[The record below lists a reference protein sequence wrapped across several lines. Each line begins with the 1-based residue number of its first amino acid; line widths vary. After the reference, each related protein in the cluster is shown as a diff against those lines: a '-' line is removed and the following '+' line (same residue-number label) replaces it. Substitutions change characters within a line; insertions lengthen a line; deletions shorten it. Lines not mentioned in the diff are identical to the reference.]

1 MGKFAPPTFNQ
12 TDIMKHVIKSTILVI
27 ILAMIALPTTAIA
40 DEYGDAQKAVEEK
53 DYVRALELIRQAIAK
68 DPQDIDRLRLGAK
81 IYLEMNIL
89 DTALAYAKRV
99 HKDDDDIKEHVLLY
113 ASALIA
119 TDNAAEACVA
129 IKKFRKG
136 ADDVEMALAH
146 VDALVAADSLVSAE
160 LVATTARSKFS
171 KSALAYLAL
180 GNLYFNWK
188 PRPILE
194 NAADNYRAA
203 IDLENK
209 LVDAHFNLAICYWK
223 MRNRESDEALATE
236 YLTKCLDEWTIVSQ
250 LDPKNA
256 RAWFEQGKIYYYAK
270 KYTKAVNALKEY
282 RTLRPV
288 GSGEAMA
295 SWFLG
300 ESLYKLAK
308 CDEAQQHL
316 EDAAR
321 QVDSLKSKVALML
334 ARCNFDAKKWAE
346 CAKKYDEAVVFET
359 SWEPTDF
366 WNHGTALILA
376 GDTTKAI
383 NVMLVASEKAPKQ
396 CASMFRLG
404 FLLQVRKQYKA
415 STKVF
420 QGRLAN
426 CSDSNDTRV
435 NILIGNNFFADSLVD
450 SAISYYQKALTIN
463 PKSMWAMQLMGES
476 YLLSG
481 NEVLGDSLLNVVIT
495 NAQTTTSNDEKRY
508 GIAAINAANNYDI
521 KKRDYQ
527 SIVNRCKI
535 GTQINPQSA
544 IVWLYLGIGYQGT
557 KDLDNAKNAYQE
569 VLKIDP
575 NNQMA
580 KKNLQSLGK

>member
-1 MGKFAPPTFNQ
+1 
-12 TDIMKHVIKSTILVI
+12 
-27 ILAMIALPTTAIA
+27 MIARLAFLATVFAVLVPSISIA
-40 DEYGDAQKAVEEK
+40 DEYSDAEKAVNEK
-53 DYVRALELIRQAIAK
+53 DYVKALELIRVAIAK
-68 DPQDIDRLRLGAK
+68 DPQDIDRLRLGSK

-89 DTALAYAKRV
+89 DTAAAYAKRV
-99 HKDDDDIKEHVLLY
+99 YKDDDDVKENVLLY
-113 ASALIA
+113 ANALVA
-119 TDNAAEACVA
+119 TNEAGDACVA
-129 IKKFRKG
+129 IRKFRKSN
-136 ADDVEMALAH
+136 DDVEMALAH

-171 KSALAYLAL
+171 KSPLAYLAL

-203 IDLENK
+203 LDLDNGN
-209 LVDAHFNLAICYWK
+209 VDAHFNLAICYWK
-223 MRNRESDEALATE
+223 MRNRESDDALATE
-236 YLTKCLDEWTIVSQ
+236 YLTKCLDEWTTVSQ

-282 RTLRPV
+282 RVLRPV
-288 GSGEAMA
+288 GSGDAMA

-334 ARCNFDAKKWAE
+334 ARCNYDAKKWAE
-346 CAKKYDEAVVFET
+346 CATKYDEAVVFDA
-359 SWEPTDF
+359 SWDPTDY

-396 CASMFRLG
+396 CAAMFRLG
-404 FLLQVRKQYKA
+404 FLLQVRKQYA
-415 STKVF
+415 NSTKVF
-420 QGRLAN
+420 QSRLIN
-426 CSDSNDTRV
+426 CSDSNDTRI
-435 NILIGNNFFADSLVD
+435 NILVGNNFFADSLVD
-450 SAISYYQKALTIN
+450 SAISYYQRALTIT
-463 PKSMWAMQLMGES
+463 PRSMWAMQLMGES
-476 YLLSG
+476 YLLKG
-481 NEVLGDSLLNVVIT
+481 DEVVGDSLLNTVIA
-495 NAQTTTSNDEKRY
+495 NAQTSASNDEKRY
-508 GIAAINAANNYDI
+508 GIAAINALNNFDI
-521 KKRDYQ
+521 KKRDYK
-527 SIVNRCKI
+527 SIVDRCKI

-544 IVWLYLGIGYQGT
+544 IVWLYLGIGYQGL
-557 KDLDNAKNAYQE
+557 KDLDNAKGAYQA

-580 KKNLQSLGK
+580 KKNLQSLGR

>member
-1 MGKFAPPTFNQ
+1 MLIA
-12 TDIMKHVIKSTILVI
+12 VLVPA
-27 ILAMIALPTTAIA
+27 LARA
-40 DEYGDAQKAVEEK
+40 DEYSDAQKAVEEQ
-53 DYVRALELIRQAIAK
+53 DYVKALELIRVAIAK
-68 DPQDIDRLRLGAK
+68 EPQDIDRLRLGAK
-81 IYLEMNIL
+81 VYLEMNIL
-89 DTALAYAKRV
+89 DTALSYAKRV
-99 HKDDDDIKEHVLLY
+99 YKDDDDVKEHVVLY
-113 ASALIA
+113 ANALIA
-119 TDNAAEACVA
+119 TNQAEEACVA

-136 ADDVEMALAH
+136 VDDVEMALAH

-171 KSALAYLAL
+171 KSPLAYLAL

-203 IDLENK
+203 LDLDNNNVE
-209 LVDAHFNLAICYWK
+209 AHFNLAICYWK
-223 MRNRESDEALATE
+223 MRNRESDDALATE
-236 YLTKCLDEWTIVSQ
+236 YLTKCLDEWTTVST

-270 KYTKAVNALKEY
+270 KYTKAVSALKEY
-282 RTLRPV
+282 RVLRPV
-288 GSGEAMA
+288 GSGEPMA

-334 ARCNFDAKKWAE
+334 ARCNYDAKKWGE
-346 CAKKYDEAVVFET
+346 CAKKYDEAVVFES
-359 SWEPTDF
+359 SWEPTDY

-376 GDTTKAI
+376 GDTVKAI
-383 NVMLVASEKAPKQ
+383 NVMLVASDKAPKQ
-396 CASMFRLG
+396 CAAMFRLG
-404 FLLQVRKQYKA
+404 FLLQVRKQYA
-415 STKVF
+415 SSSKVF
-420 QGRLAN
+420 LSRLAN

-435 NILIGNNFFADSLVD
+435 NILVGNNFFADSLVD
-450 SAISYYQKALTIN
+450 SAITYYRRALTIS
-463 PKSMWAMQLMGES
+463 PKSMWAQQLMGES
-476 YLLSG
+476 YLLKG
-481 NEVLGDSLLNVVIT
+481 DEVIGDSLLNGVIA
-495 NAQTTTSNDEKRY
+495 NAQTSTSNDEKRY
-508 GIAAINAANNYDI
+508 GIAAINALNNFDI
-521 KKRDYQ
+521 KKRDYKG
-527 SIVNRCKI
+527 IVDRCKI

-544 IVWLYLGIGYQGT
+544 VVWLYLGIGYQGL
-557 KDLDNAKNAYQE
+557 KDLDNAKEAYQA

>member
-1 MGKFAPPTFNQ
+1 MLIA
-12 TDIMKHVIKSTILVI
+12 VLVP
-27 ILAMIALPTTAIA
+27 AFVHA
-40 DEYGDAQKAVEEK
+40 DEYDDAQKAAEEQ
-53 DYVRALELIRQAIAK
+53 DYVKALALIRAAIAK

-89 DTALAYAKRV
+89 DTAVSYAKRV
-99 HKDDDDIKEHVLLY
+99 YKDDDDVKENVLLY
-113 ASALIA
+113 ANALIA
-119 TDNAAEACVA
+119 TNEADEACVA

-136 ADDVEMALAH
+136 SDDVEMALAH

-160 LVATTARSKFS
+160 LVATTARSKFA
-171 KSALAYLAL
+171 KSPLAYLAL

-203 IDLENK
+203 LDLDNNNVE
-209 LVDAHFNLAICYWK
+209 AHFNLAICYWK
-223 MRNRESDEALATE
+223 MRNRESDDALATE
-236 YLTKCLDEWTIVSQ
+236 YLTKCLDEWTTVST

-270 KYTKAVNALKEY
+270 KYTKAVSALKEY
-282 RTLRPV
+282 RVLRPV
-288 GSGEAMA
+288 GSGEPLA

-334 ARCNFDAKKWAE
+334 ARCNYDAKKWGE
-346 CAKKYDEAVVFET
+346 CAKKYDEAVVFES
-359 SWEPTDF
+359 SWEPSDY

-376 GDTTKAI
+376 GDTVKAI
-383 NVMLVASEKAPKQ
+383 NVMLVASDKAPKQ
-396 CASMFRLG
+396 CAAMFRLG
-404 FLLQVRKQYKA
+404 FLLQVRKQYA
-415 STKVF
+415 SSSKVF
-420 QGRLAN
+420 LSRLTN

-450 SAISYYQKALTIN
+450 SAITYYQRALTIS
-463 PKSMWAMQLMGES
+463 PKSMWAQQLMGES
-476 YLLSG
+476 YLLKG
-481 NEVLGDSLLNVVIT
+481 NDVVGDSLLTNVIA
-495 NAQTTTSNDEKRY
+495 NAQISASNDEKRY
-508 GIAAINAANNYDI
+508 GIAAINALNNFSI
-521 KKRDYQ
+521 KKRDYK
-527 SIVNRCKI
+527 SIVDRCKI

-544 IVWLYLGIGYQGT
+544 IVWLYLGIGYQGL
-557 KDLDNAKNAYQE
+557 KDLDNAKEAYQA

>member
-1 MGKFAPPTFNQ
+1 MLIA
-12 TDIMKHVIKSTILVI
+12 VLVPA
-27 ILAMIALPTTAIA
+27 LARA
-40 DEYGDAQKAVEEK
+40 DEYSDAQKAVEEQ
-53 DYVRALELIRQAIAK
+53 DYVKALELIRVAIAK
-68 DPQDIDRLRLGAK
+68 EPQDIDRLRLGAK
-81 IYLEMNIL
+81 VYLEMNIL
-89 DTALAYAKRV
+89 DTALSYAKRV
-99 HKDDDDIKEHVLLY
+99 YKDDDDVKEHVVLY
-113 ASALIA
+113 ANALIA
-119 TDNAAEACVA
+119 TNQAEEACVA

-136 ADDVEMALAH
+136 VDDVEMALAH

-171 KSALAYLAL
+171 KSPLAYLAL

-203 IDLENK
+203 LDLDNNNVE
-209 LVDAHFNLAICYWK
+209 AHFNLAICYWK
-223 MRNRESDEALATE
+223 MRNRESDDALATE
-236 YLTKCLDEWTIVSQ
+236 YLTKCLDEWTTVST

-256 RAWFEQGKIYYYAK
+256 RAWFEQGKIFYYAK
-270 KYTKAVNALKEY
+270 KYTKAVSALKEY
-282 RTLRPV
+282 RVLRPV
-288 GSGEAMA
+288 GSGEPMA

-334 ARCNFDAKKWAE
+334 ARCNYDAKKWGE
-346 CAKKYDEAVVFET
+346 CAKKYDEAVVFES
-359 SWEPTDF
+359 SWEPTDY

-376 GDTTKAI
+376 GDTVKAI
-383 NVMLVASEKAPKQ
+383 NVMLVASDKAPKQ
-396 CASMFRLG
+396 CAAMFRLG
-404 FLLQVRKQYKA
+404 FLLQVRKQYA
-415 STKVF
+415 SSSKVF
-420 QGRLAN
+420 LSRLAN

-450 SAISYYQKALTIN
+450 SAITYYQRALTIS
-463 PKSMWAMQLMGES
+463 PKSMWAQQLMGES
-476 YLLSG
+476 YLLKG
-481 NEVLGDSLLNVVIT
+481 DEVIGDSLLNGVIA
-495 NAQTTTSNDEKRY
+495 NAQTSTSNDEKRY
-508 GIAAINAANNYDI
+508 GIAAINALNNFDI
-521 KKRDYQ
+521 KKRDYKG
-527 SIVNRCKI
+527 IVDRCKI

-544 IVWLYLGIGYQGT
+544 VVWLYLGIGYQGL
-557 KDLDNAKNAYQE
+557 KDLDNAKEAYQA

>member
-1 MGKFAPPTFNQ
+1 MLIA
-12 TDIMKHVIKSTILVI
+12 VLVPA
-27 ILAMIALPTTAIA
+27 LARA
-40 DEYGDAQKAVEEK
+40 DEYSDAQKAVEEQ
-53 DYVRALELIRQAIAK
+53 DYVKALELIRVAIAK
-68 DPQDIDRLRLGAK
+68 EPQDIDRLRLGAK
-81 IYLEMNIL
+81 VYLEMNIL
-89 DTALAYAKRV
+89 DTALSYAKRV
-99 HKDDDDIKEHVLLY
+99 YKDDDDVKEHVVLY
-113 ASALIA
+113 ANALIA
-119 TDNAAEACVA
+119 TNQAEEACVA

-136 ADDVEMALAH
+136 VDDVEMALAH

-171 KSALAYLAL
+171 KSPLAYLAL

-203 IDLENK
+203 LDLDNNNVE
-209 LVDAHFNLAICYWK
+209 AHFNLAICYWK
-223 MRNRESDEALATE
+223 MRNRESDDALATE
-236 YLTKCLDEWTIVSQ
+236 YLTKCLDEWTTVST

-270 KYTKAVNALKEY
+270 KYTKAVSALKEY
-282 RTLRPV
+282 RVLRPV
-288 GSGEAMA
+288 GSGEPMA

-334 ARCNFDAKKWAE
+334 ARCNYDAKKWGE
-346 CAKKYDEAVVFET
+346 CAKKYDEAVVFES
-359 SWEPTDF
+359 SWEPTDY

-376 GDTTKAI
+376 GDTVKAI
-383 NVMLVASEKAPKQ
+383 NVMLVASDKAPKQ
-396 CASMFRLG
+396 CAAMFRLG
-404 FLLQVRKQYKA
+404 FLLQVRKQYA
-415 STKVF
+415 SSSKVF
-420 QGRLAN
+420 LSRLAN

-450 SAISYYQKALTIN
+450 SAITYYQRALTIS
-463 PKSMWAMQLMGES
+463 PKSMWAQQLMGES
-476 YLLSG
+476 YLLKG
-481 NEVLGDSLLNVVIT
+481 DEVIGDSLLNGVIA
-495 NAQTTTSNDEKRY
+495 NAQTSTSNDEKRY
-508 GIAAINAANNYDI
+508 GIAAINALNNFDI
-521 KKRDYQ
+521 KKRDYKG
-527 SIVNRCKI
+527 IVDRCKI

-544 IVWLYLGIGYQGT
+544 VVWLYLGIGYQGL
-557 KDLDNAKNAYQE
+557 KDLDNAKEAYQA

>member
-1 MGKFAPPTFNQ
+1 MLIA
-12 TDIMKHVIKSTILVI
+12 VLVPA
-27 ILAMIALPTTAIA
+27 LARA
-40 DEYGDAQKAVEEK
+40 DEYSDAQKAVEEQ
-53 DYVRALELIRQAIAK
+53 DYVKALELIRVAIAK
-68 DPQDIDRLRLGAK
+68 EPQDIDRLRLGAK
-81 IYLEMNIL
+81 VYLEMNIL
-89 DTALAYAKRV
+89 DTALSYAKRV
-99 HKDDDDIKEHVLLY
+99 YKDDDDVKEHVVLY
-113 ASALIA
+113 ANALIA
-119 TDNAAEACVA
+119 TNQAEEACVA

-136 ADDVEMALAH
+136 VDDVEMALAH

-171 KSALAYLAL
+171 KSPLAYLAL

-203 IDLENK
+203 LDLDNNNVE
-209 LVDAHFNLAICYWK
+209 AHFNLAICYWK
-223 MRNRESDEALATE
+223 MRNRESDDALATE
-236 YLTKCLDEWTIVSQ
+236 YLTKCLDEWTTVST

-270 KYTKAVNALKEY
+270 KYTKAVSALKEY
-282 RTLRPV
+282 RVLRPV
-288 GSGEAMA
+288 GSGEPMA

-334 ARCNFDAKKWAE
+334 ARCNYDAKKWGE
-346 CAKKYDEAVVFET
+346 CAKKYDEAVVFES
-359 SWEPTDF
+359 SWAPTDY

-376 GDTTKAI
+376 GDTVKAI
-383 NVMLVASEKAPKQ
+383 NVMLVASDKAPKQ
-396 CASMFRLG
+396 CAAMFRLG
-404 FLLQVRKQYKA
+404 FLLQVRKQYA
-415 STKVF
+415 SSSKVF
-420 QGRLAN
+420 LSRLAN

-450 SAISYYQKALTIN
+450 SAITYYQRALTIS
-463 PKSMWAMQLMGES
+463 PKSMWAQQLMGES
-476 YLLSG
+476 YLLKG
-481 NEVLGDSLLNVVIT
+481 DEVIGDSLLNGVIA
-495 NAQTTTSNDEKRY
+495 NAQTSTSNDEKRY
-508 GIAAINAANNYDI
+508 GIAAINALNNFDI
-521 KKRDYQ
+521 KKRDYKG
-527 SIVNRCKI
+527 IVDRCKI

-544 IVWLYLGIGYQGT
+544 VVWLYLGIGYQGL
-557 KDLDNAKNAYQE
+557 KDLDNAKEAYQA

>member
-1 MGKFAPPTFNQ
+1 MLIAG
-12 TDIMKHVIKSTILVI
+12 LVPA
-27 ILAMIALPTTAIA
+27 LARA
-40 DEYGDAQKAVEEK
+40 DEYSDAQKAVEEK
-53 DYVRALELIRQAIAK
+53 DYVKALELIRVAIAK
-68 DPQDIDRLRLGAK
+68 EPQDIDRLRLGAK
-81 IYLEMNIL
+81 VYLEMNIL
-89 DTALAYAKRV
+89 DTAAQYAKRV
-99 HKDDDDIKEHVLLY
+99 YKDDDDVKENVLLY
-113 ASALIA
+113 ANALIA
-119 TDNAAEACVA
+119 TNQAAEACVA
-129 IKKFRKG
+129 IKKFRKSV
-136 ADDVEMALAH
+136 DDVEMALAH

-171 KSALAYLAL
+171 KSPLAYLAL

-203 IDLENK
+203 LDLDNNNVE
-209 LVDAHFNLAICYWK
+209 AHFNLAICYWK
-223 MRNRESDEALATE
+223 MRNRESDDALATE
-236 YLTKCLDEWTIVSQ
+236 YLTKCLDEWTTVST

-256 RAWFEQGKIYYYAK
+256 RAWFEQGKIFYYAK
-270 KYTKAVNALKEY
+270 KYTKAVSALKEY
-282 RTLRPV
+282 RVLRPV
-288 GSGEAMA
+288 GSGEPLA

-334 ARCNFDAKKWAE
+334 ARCNYDAKKWGE
-346 CAKKYDEAVVFET
+346 CAKKYDEAVVFES
-359 SWEPTDF
+359 SWEPTDY

-376 GDTTKAI
+376 GDTVKAI
-383 NVMLVASEKAPKQ
+383 NVMLVASDKAPKQ
-396 CASMFRLG
+396 CAAMFRLG
-404 FLLQVRKQYKA
+404 FLLQVRKQYA
-415 STKVF
+415 SSSKVF
-420 QGRLAN
+420 LSRLTN

-450 SAISYYQKALTIN
+450 SAITYYQRALTIS
-463 PKSMWAMQLMGES
+463 PKSMWAQQLMGES
-476 YLLSG
+476 YLLKG
-481 NEVLGDSLLNVVIT
+481 DEVIGDSLLNGVIA
-495 NAQTTTSNDEKRY
+495 NAQTSTSNDEKRY
-508 GIAAINAANNYDI
+508 GIAAINALNNFDI
-521 KKRDYQ
+521 KKRDYKG
-527 SIVNRCKI
+527 IVDRCKI

-544 IVWLYLGIGYQGT
+544 IVWLYLGIGYQGL
-557 KDLDNAKNAYQE
+557 KDLDNAKEAYQA

>member
-1 MGKFAPPTFNQ
+1 
-12 TDIMKHVIKSTILVI
+12 
-27 ILAMIALPTTAIA
+27 
-40 DEYGDAQKAVEEK
+40 
-53 DYVRALELIRQAIAK
+53 
-68 DPQDIDRLRLGAK
+68 
-81 IYLEMNIL
+81 MNIL
-89 DTALAYAKRV
+89 DTALSYAKRV
-99 HKDDDDIKEHVLLY
+99 YKDDDDVKEHVVLY
-113 ASALIA
+113 ANALIA
-119 TDNAAEACVA
+119 TNQAEEACVA

-136 ADDVEMALAH
+136 VDDVEMALAH

-171 KSALAYLAL
+171 KSPLAYLAL

-203 IDLENK
+203 LDLDNNNVE
-209 LVDAHFNLAICYWK
+209 AHFNLAICYWK
-223 MRNRESDEALATE
+223 MRNRESDDALATE
-236 YLTKCLDEWTIVSQ
+236 YLTKCLDEWTTVST

-270 KYTKAVNALKEY
+270 KYTKAVSALKEY
-282 RTLRPV
+282 RVLRPV
-288 GSGEAMA
+288 GSGEPMA

-334 ARCNFDAKKWAE
+334 ARCNYDAKKWGE
-346 CAKKYDEAVVFET
+346 CAKKYDEAVVFES
-359 SWEPTDF
+359 SWEPTDY

-376 GDTTKAI
+376 GDTVKAI
-383 NVMLVASEKAPKQ
+383 NVMLVASDKAPKQ
-396 CASMFRLG
+396 CAAMFRLG
-404 FLLQVRKQYKA
+404 FLLQVRKQYA
-415 STKVF
+415 SSSKVF
-420 QGRLAN
+420 LSRLAN

-450 SAISYYQKALTIN
+450 SAITYYQRALTIS
-463 PKSMWAMQLMGES
+463 PKSMWAQQLMGES
-476 YLLSG
+476 YLLKG
-481 NEVLGDSLLNVVIT
+481 DEVIGDSLLNGVIA
-495 NAQTTTSNDEKRY
+495 NAQTSTSNDEKRY
-508 GIAAINAANNYDI
+508 GIAAINALNNFDI
-521 KKRDYQ
+521 KKRDYKG
-527 SIVNRCKI
+527 IVDRCKI

-544 IVWLYLGIGYQGT
+544 VVWLYLGIGYQGL
-557 KDLDNAKNAYQE
+557 KDLDNAKEAYQA

>member
-1 MGKFAPPTFNQ
+1 MLIAG
-12 TDIMKHVIKSTILVI
+12 LVPA
-27 ILAMIALPTTAIA
+27 LARA
-40 DEYGDAQKAVEEK
+40 DEYSDAQKAVEEK
-53 DYVRALELIRQAIAK
+53 DYVKALELIRVAIAK
-68 DPQDIDRLRLGAK
+68 EPQDIDRLRLGAK
-81 IYLEMNIL
+81 VYLEMNIL
-89 DTALAYAKRV
+89 DTAAQYAKRV
-99 HKDDDDIKEHVLLY
+99 YKDDDDVKENVLLY
-113 ASALIA
+113 ANALIA
-119 TDNAAEACVA
+119 TNQAAEACVA

-136 ADDVEMALAH
+136 VDDVEMALAH

-171 KSALAYLAL
+171 KSPLAYLAL

-203 IDLENK
+203 LDLDNNNVE
-209 LVDAHFNLAICYWK
+209 AHFNLAICYWK
-223 MRNRESDEALATE
+223 MRNRESDDALATE
-236 YLTKCLDEWTIVSQ
+236 YLTKCLDEWTTVST

-270 KYTKAVNALKEY
+270 KYTKAVSALKEY
-282 RTLRPV
+282 RVLRPV
-288 GSGEAMA
+288 GSGEPMA

-334 ARCNFDAKKWAE
+334 ARCNYDAKKWGE
-346 CAKKYDEAVVFET
+346 CAKKYDEAVVFES
-359 SWEPTDF
+359 SWEPTDY

-376 GDTTKAI
+376 GDTVKAI
-383 NVMLVASEKAPKQ
+383 NVMLVASDKAPKQ
-396 CASMFRLG
+396 CAAMFRLG
-404 FLLQVRKQYKA
+404 FLLQVRKQYA
-415 STKVF
+415 SSSKVF
-420 QGRLAN
+420 LSRLAN

-450 SAISYYQKALTIN
+450 SAITYYQRALTIS
-463 PKSMWAMQLMGES
+463 PKSMWAQQLMGES
-476 YLLSG
+476 YLLKG
-481 NEVLGDSLLNVVIT
+481 DEVIGDSLLNGVIA
-495 NAQTTTSNDEKRY
+495 NAQTSTSNDEKRY
-508 GIAAINAANNYDI
+508 GIAAINALNNFDI
-521 KKRDYQ
+521 KKRDYKG
-527 SIVNRCKI
+527 IVDRCKI

-544 IVWLYLGIGYQGT
+544 VVWLYLGIGYQGL
-557 KDLDNAKNAYQE
+557 KDLDNAKEAYQA

>member
-1 MGKFAPPTFNQ
+1 MLIA
-12 TDIMKHVIKSTILVI
+12 VLVPA
-27 ILAMIALPTTAIA
+27 LARA
-40 DEYGDAQKAVEEK
+40 DEYSDAQKAVEEQ
-53 DYVRALELIRQAIAK
+53 DYVKALELIRVAIAK
-68 DPQDIDRLRLGAK
+68 EPQDIDRLRLGAK
-81 IYLEMNIL
+81 VYLEMNIL
-89 DTALAYAKRV
+89 DTALSYAKRV
-99 HKDDDDIKEHVLLY
+99 YKDDDDVKEHVVLY
-113 ASALIA
+113 ANALIA
-119 TDNAAEACVA
+119 TNQAEEACVA

-136 ADDVEMALAH
+136 VDDVEMALAH

-171 KSALAYLAL
+171 KSPLAYLAL

-203 IDLENK
+203 LDLDNNNVE
-209 LVDAHFNLAICYWK
+209 AHFNLAICYWK
-223 MRNRESDEALATE
+223 MRNRESDDALATE
-236 YLTKCLDEWTIVSQ
+236 YLTKCLDEWTTVST

-270 KYTKAVNALKEY
+270 KYTKAVSALKEY
-282 RTLRPV
+282 RVLRPV
-288 GSGEAMA
+288 GSGEPMA

-334 ARCNFDAKKWAE
+334 ARCNYDAKKWGE
-346 CAKKYDEAVVFET
+346 CAKKYDEAVVFES
-359 SWEPTDF
+359 SWEPTDY

-376 GDTTKAI
+376 GDTVKAI
-383 NVMLVASEKAPKQ
+383 NVMLVASDKAPKQ
-396 CASMFRLG
+396 CAAMFRLG
-404 FLLQVRKQYKA
+404 FLLQVRKQYA
-415 STKVF
+415 SSSKVF
-420 QGRLAN
+420 LSRLTN

-435 NILIGNNFFADSLVD
+435 NILVGNNFFADSLVD
-450 SAISYYQKALTIN
+450 SAITYYQRALTIS
-463 PKSMWAMQLMGES
+463 PKSMWAQQLMGES
-476 YLLSG
+476 YLLKG
-481 NEVLGDSLLNVVIT
+481 DEVIGDSLLNGVIA
-495 NAQTTTSNDEKRY
+495 NAQTSTSNDEKRY
-508 GIAAINAANNYDI
+508 GIAAINALNNFDI
-521 KKRDYQ
+521 KKRDYKG
-527 SIVNRCKI
+527 IVDRCKI

-544 IVWLYLGIGYQGT
+544 VVWLYLGIGYQGL
-557 KDLDNAKNAYQE
+557 KDLDNAKEAYQA